1 MNSGLRGGTPGRED
15 IFVTSSSSSNRL
27 LISPLSSDDS
37 GIRSPFSRR
46 RACHLCQWTSRSSR
60 PGEER
65 PTDGPLF
72 V

>member
-1 MNSGLRGGTPGRED
+1 MNSGLRGGTPGCED
-15 IFVTSSSSSNRL
+15 ILVSTSSSSNRL
-27 LISPLSSDDS
+27 LISPLSRDDS

-46 RACHLCQWTSRSSR
+46 RTCHLCQWNSLSSR

-72 V
+72 A